1 MSISSFLIR
10 IILLVIPGIIG
21 SRLYRSLR
29 GKAIRK
35 DWEDYLEIL
44 VFSFLA
50 YGVYGLLIYS
60 LSNLYTTENVF
71 AAFKAF
77 TSESIPIDKPV
88 GHAIFFASIFV
99 VPIAIIASY
108 VDEYKLINKFAR
120 RIKATRRFGDEDVWD
135 YFNRS
140 PDIKWVYVRD
150 QKREVY
156 YHGWIEA
163 WSDPY
168 KDRELLLREVDVYK
182 SSTAELLYKTDLVY
196 LSRKSED
203 LTIDVDL
210 VSNQL
215 IGEESKEGVS
225 DEANNH

>member
-21 SRLYRSLR
+21 SLLYRSLR
-29 GKAIRK
+29 GKASRK

-50 YGVYGLLIYS
+50 YGVYGLLVR
-60 LSNLYTTENVF
+60 LFNAGDALVTFRAFTNENV
-71 AAFKAF
+71 
-77 TSESIPIDKPV
+77 PIDKSV
-88 GHAIFFASIFV
+88 GHAIFFASIAAAPV
-99 VPIAIIASY
+99 ALIASY
-108 VDEYKLINKFAR
+108 IDEYKLVNKFAR

-150 QKREVY
+150 QKRDVY
-156 YHGWIEA
+156 YHGWIQA

-182 SSTAELLYKTDLVY
+182 SSTAEFLYKTDLVY

-210 VSNQL
+210 VSNQF

-225 DEANNH
+225 DEADKH

>member
-21 SRLYRSLR
+21 SLLYRNLR
-29 GKAIRK
+29 GRTSRK

-44 VFSFLA
+44 AFSFLS
-50 YGVYGLLIYS
+50 YGVYGLLIYG
-60 LSNLYTTENVF
+60 LSKLYATEDVF

-77 TSESIPIDKPV
+77 TNESVPIDKPV
-88 GHAIFFASIFV
+88 GHAILFASFAA
-99 VPIAIIASY
+99 VPIALVASY
-108 VDEYKLINKFAR
+108 FDEYKLINKFAR

-150 QKREVY
+150 QKRGVY
-156 YHGWIEA
+156 YHGWIQA

-182 SSTAELLYKTDLVY
+182 SSTAEFLYKNDLVY
-196 LSRKSED
+196 LSRKAED
-203 LTIDVDL
+203 LTVDVDL
-210 VSNQL
+210 VSNLPSEDEPQ
-215 IGEESKEGVS
+215 GEEV
-225 DEANNH
+225 